1 MTEQAFNK
9 ILDELKDIKES
20 NSSFRKDFKDLK
32 ASNEKDFKDL
42 KASNEKILKDF
53 QDFKVAQE
61 RQVKEL
67 KTVLNKIKEENLELK
82 KTVNQLIKKSD
93 FLETEVSNLHGGLNR
108 LQQEQLADQ
117 FVIPGIPF
125 VDGEDLPT
133 LIIKIGA
140 LLKVDLT
147 KPDFSV
153 IRLKSNK
160 KPSTTLLVNSY
171 KKKILFENRKKTV
184 ILLEQLGIGSSSKS
198 KEVYFYHQLTKFNH
212 DLLSVAKAEL
222 KTNNLVKF
230 VWFQNNQVLVRQ
242 HSKAAFHSVHSK
254 KDILTLATSFKEVID
269 LVSDQT
275 E

>member
-1 MTEQAFNK
+1 MGEEAFKK

-20 NSSFRKDFKDLK
+20 NSSFR
-32 ASNEKDFKDL
+32 KDFKDL

-67 KTVLNKIKEENLELK
+67 KAVLTKIKEENIELK

-93 FLETEVSNLHGGLNR
+93 YLETEVSNLHGGLNR
-108 LQQEQLADQ
+108 LQQEKLADQ

-125 VDGEDLPT
+125 VEGEDLPA
-133 LIIKIGA
+133 LVIKIGS
-140 LLKVDLT
+140 LLKIDLR

-153 IRLKSNK
+153 IRLRSNK
-160 KPSTTLLVNSY
+160 KPSTTLLVESSM
-171 KKKILFENRKKTV
+171 KKVLFEKRKSSV

-198 KEVYFYHQLTKFNH
+198 KEVFFYHQLTKFNH
-212 DLLSVAKAEL
+212 DLLSIAKTEL

-254 KDILTLATSFKEVID
+254 KDILKLATSFKDVID
-269 LVSDQT
+269 LVSDQP